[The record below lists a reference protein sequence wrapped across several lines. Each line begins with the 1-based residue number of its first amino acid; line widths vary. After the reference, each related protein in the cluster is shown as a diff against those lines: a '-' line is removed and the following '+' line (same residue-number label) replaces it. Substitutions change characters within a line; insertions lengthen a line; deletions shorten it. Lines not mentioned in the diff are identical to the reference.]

1 MSFWS
6 SIIDLLAGRNPV
18 GDMIG
23 SAIRGYRR
31 VRIAVTGSRA
41 SGKTVFLTSLANH
54 LRDHRPDVF
63 PMDGMTVHWDK
74 DAITGNTFNG
84 LPVFDYNE
92 ARGALARGEWPEK
105 TAAASI
111 LPLRLLVRHAD
122 GSHEKVQL
130 ELVDIPGER
139 MADFAMKDRSYAE
152 WCRWMEQEHSSP
164 AYREYLE
171 KVAAA
176 GPDDNAA
183 MFDAYRD
190 FLAGEYESL
199 SACITPST
207 VKLGLDGSRRGGT
220 PADFR
225 RAIASVPIGL
235 KDDDGACEFIPLPTS
250 CIEGDPK
257 WRRAVSAFARS
268 YDRYVRK
275 VVCPVVEWLA
285 DAEKMIYL
293 VDVLTLLQSGAVA
306 CDSERRHG
314 EAAIAALCPKTG
326 NVLDRFLK
334 WTAGLLWKSR
344 INAVYIVA
352 TKSDL
357 VFSSANRDNMT
368 LLAERLL
375 GRPLAFL
382 GEGGVKTGVLSCAAV
397 CSTREVMADGRNAL
411 RGKMDGAA
419 GRRDGGDDADVWV
432 PSDVPANFPG
442 SSEEWNKMLAEGRF
456 NYQFA
461 FPWFETAQM
470 CPPRQMG
477 LNLLAREMLKS

>member
-6 SIIDLLAGRNPV
+6 SLTDLISGRNPV

-31 VRIAVTGSRA
+31 VRVAVTGSRA

-54 LRDHRPDVF
+54 LRDHNPDTF
-63 PMDGMTVHWDK
+63 PMDGMSVHWDK
-74 DAITGNTFNG
+74 DAITGDTFNS

-92 ARGALARGEWPEK
+92 ARGSLARGEWPKK

-139 MADFAMKDRSYAE
+139 IADFAMKDRSYAE
-152 WCRWMEQEHSSP
+152 WCRWMEREHSSP
-164 AYREYLE
+164 SYREYLD

-176 GPDDNAA
+176 GPESTAA
-183 MFDAYRD
+183 MLDAYRD
-190 FLAGEYESL
+190 FLASEYESL

-207 VKLGLDGSRRGGT
+207 VKLGLDGSSRGGS

-225 RAIASVPIGL
+225 RAIAGVPVGL
-235 KDDDGACEFIPLPTS
+235 KDDGGRAHEFIPLPQS
-250 CIEGDPK
+250 CLDGDPG
-257 WRRAVSAFARS
+257 WRKTASAFAKS

-275 VVCPVVEWLA
+275 VVRPVVEWLA
-285 DAEKMIYL
+285 DAEKMLYL

-314 EAAIAALCPKTG
+314 EAAMAALCPRAD
-326 NVLDRFLK
+326 NMLDRLLN
-334 WTAGLLWKSR
+334 WTAGLLWKTR
-344 INAVYIVA
+344 INAVYVAA

-357 VFSSANRDNMT
+357 VFSNENRDKMAS
-368 LLAERLL
+368 LAERLL

-382 GEGGVKTGVLSCAAV
+382 GECGVKTGVVSCAAV
-397 CSTREVMADGRNAL
+397 CSTREVLAGGRNAL
-411 RGKMDGAA
+411 QGKIDG
-419 GRRDGGDDADVWV
+419 ADVWV
-432 PSDVPANFPG
+432 PSDVPGGFPG
-442 SSEEWNKMLAEGRF
+442 SSEEWDRMREEGRF

-477 LNLLAREMLKS
+477 LNLLAKKMLER